1 MRGEFCV
8 CGTPVKRERR
18 GANAVFYLL
27 YHAAVPSNLP
37 YIPVGQ
43 CLGRCPG
50 GSETVPQKALEKRM
64 RSEKGA
70 SQGFYRSWPMKTG
83 EGGRQGGKK
92 RTIFKGKMCTAQ
104 KPEGHGAC
112 TDWPIGFRGRERR

>member
-1 MRGEFCV
+1 MSV
-8 CGTPVKRERR
+8 ERR
-18 GANAVFYLL
+18 SKKNEGGNCCFYSL
-27 YHAAVPSNLP
+27 YHAGAPSNLP

-83 EGGRQGGKK
+83 EG
-92 RTIFKGKMCTAQ
+92 
-104 KPEGHGAC
+104 
-112 TDWPIGFRGRERR
+112 ERRGEEADNIQRKDVHGTETRGARCLHGLADRFPGA